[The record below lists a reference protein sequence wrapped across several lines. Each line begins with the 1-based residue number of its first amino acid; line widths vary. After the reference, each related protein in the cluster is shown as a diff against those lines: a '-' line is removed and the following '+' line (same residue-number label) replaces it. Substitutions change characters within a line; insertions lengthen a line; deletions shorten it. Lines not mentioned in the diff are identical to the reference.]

1 MEQLHGH
8 NMFGIKNDIDCEY
21 HISDLQL
28 LSHEECEMLPTHP
41 CKNQS
46 NHHFLV
52 VLPGRFERGL
62 IECSCV
68 GR

>member
-1 MEQLHGH
+1 M
-8 NMFGIKNDIDCEY
+8 NCEY
-21 HISDLQL
+21 LHLRFTAEL
-28 LSHEECEMLPTHP
+28 LSHEEGEMLPTHP

-62 IECSCV
+62 MECSCV